1 MDLTVD
7 DITTLFKFPQSKK
20 HSSPIVSTPSGIT
33 IDSKL
38 LQFTNTLSPIN
49 SVLPGIF
56 ISCATV
62 EEDVIEENDIIFSV
76 MPEAIEINDNH
87 LKLSQMNFHYKM
99 PSTNTKYSI
108 SKNELNTLLKEKT
121 FKRTRIYVD
130 KAISDINLD
139 V

>member
-20 HSSPIVSTPSGIT
+20 HSSPMVSTPSGIT

-56 ISCATV
+56 ISFRLVQEKKASSLIFLTPLGIVTV
-62 EEDVIEENDIIFSV
+62 V
-76 MPEAIEINDNH
+76 
-87 LKLSQMNFHYKM
+87 KLSH
-99 PSTNTKYSI
+99 S
-108 SKNELNTLLKEKT
+108 SK
-121 FKRTRIYVD
+121 R
-130 KAISDINLD
+130 
-139 V
+139 